1 MVLGEEPSEILTKIV
16 IVVNLEATQSTQH
29 LHIKRC
35 RCLPQVCE
43 ISVLGKKHLPQLVV
57 RDGDEC
63 NDFKNRQ
70 TNKKQLNLTF

>member
-1 MVLGEEPSEILTKIV
+1 MSNLMELGEEPPEILTKIV

-43 ISVLGKKHLPQLVV
+43 ISVLGKKAHLPQLVLCEG
-57 RDGDEC
+57 DGC
-63 NDFKNRQ
+63 NEKNP
-70 TNKKQLNLTF
+70 